1 MALAQKG
8 EVKMK
13 LTNPQANVLFAV
25 LRELTAHS
33 LKYSNLE
40 QLEES
45 LKNEYS
51 GPEEDLVR
59 FATNMLHLGTKK
71 ELDHMD
77 LDFIAER
84 WGAKDGHFGTQLW
97 LDKLVAQSAKECK

>member
-1 MALAQKG
+1 
-8 EVKMK
+8 MK
-13 LTNPQANVLFAV
+13 LSNPQAGVLFAV

-33 LKYSNLE
+33 LKYSNLG

-45 LKNEYS
+45 LKNECS

-71 ELDHMD
+71 ELEHMD

-84 WGAKDGHFGTQLW
+84 WDAMEGYVGTQVW
-97 LDKLVAQSAKECK
+97 LDKLVAQSAEECK